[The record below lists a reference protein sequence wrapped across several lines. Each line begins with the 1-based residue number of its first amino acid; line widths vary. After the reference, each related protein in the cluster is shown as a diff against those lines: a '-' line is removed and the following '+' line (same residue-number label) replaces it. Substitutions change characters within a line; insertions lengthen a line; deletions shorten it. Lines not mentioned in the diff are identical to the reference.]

1 MAEYYYCRSKKVWR
15 ELTWNSL
22 DDESISDEKINDLR
36 HARSNK
42 KFIIVKNR
50 YGGIRTKYIYID
62 IDNFKLNLNNGKK
75 FYFVIKEKYSVSR
88 SIYSAKEIKNLSTI
102 LNTPEDVKFASDYVY
117 ACSTCGSYPRGED
130 EELKNKAISEL
141 SDIAKLYYEM
151 DPRLPFRN

>member
-1 MAEYYYCRSKKVWR
+1 MAEYYYCKYKKAWR
-15 ELTWNSL
+15 NLTWNTLEGGDVSN
-22 DDESISDEKINDLR
+22 EKIDELR

-75 FYFVIKEKYSVSR
+75 FYFVIKDNFSLSR
-88 SIYSAKEIKNLSTI
+88 SIYSAGEIKNLSVI

-117 ACSTCGSYPRGED
+117 TCSTCGSYPRGED

-151 DPRLPFRN
+151 DPRPPFRN